1 VKANRQQLER
11 ALKSPADTRFFLFHG
26 PDEAGSRGL
35 VRAVAA
41 AIGAEAER
49 IELSGGDL
57 RADPAR
63 LSDEA
68 ASISLFGG
76 ARYIVVEP
84 AGDEVLAA
92 VEALIELPT
101 AGNPVVLIAGALKPA
116 SKLLKLAL
124 AEASAI
130 AFASYVPEGRDADRL
145 VMDLARAEGLV
156 VRPDL
161 ARRIGDACAGNR
173 ALIEQELRKLAL
185 FADAS
190 PEGPKP
196 LEEEAWELVGAA
208 SEEGDL
214 SRLVDSV
221 GSGNAELLDA
231 ELLRLR
237 SEGIEGIPLIRAVLR
252 RMYLLTRLR
261 AEVEAGNGVGAV
273 MASPAARSIFWKEKD
288 AVAVQLGRW
297 RSGLLVKSV
306 GRLLEAERQ
315 VKAPGGLGPIA
326 VDEELFAIC
335 RQAARLR

>member
-1 VKANRQQLER
+1 VKANRPQLDR
-11 ALKSPADTRFFLFHG
+11 ALKSPAETRFFLFHG
-26 PDEAGSRGL
+26 PDEAGSRAL
-35 VRAVAA
+35 VKALAA

-49 IELSGGDL
+49 IDLSGGDL

-63 LSDEA
+63 LPDEA

-84 AGDEVLAA
+84 AGDEILPALEA
-92 VEALIELPT
+92 LVEAPT
-101 AGNPVVLIAGALKPA
+101 AGNPVAVVAGALRPT

-124 AEASAI
+124 SAPSAI

-145 VMDLARAEGLV
+145 VADLARAEGLI

-161 ARRIGDACAGNR
+161 ARRIAESCSGNR

-185 FADAS
+185 YADAS
-190 PEGPKP
+190 PDAPRP
-196 LEEEAWELVGAA
+196 VDREAFDAIGAA

-214 SRLVDSV
+214 SRMVDGV
-221 GSGNAELLDA
+221 ASGDAALLQAELI
-231 ELLRLR
+231 RLG
-237 SEGIEGIPLIRAVLR
+237 SDGIQGIPLIRAVLR
-252 RMYLLTRLR
+252 RVYLLARLR
-261 AEVEAGNGVGAV
+261 AEVEAGNSVGSV
-273 MASPAARSIFWKEKD
+273 MASPAAKSIFWKEKD

-297 RSGLLVKSV
+297 RSDLLAKSLS
-306 GRLLEAERQ
+306 RLLEAERQ
-315 VKAPGGLGPIA
+315 VKAPGGLGPAA